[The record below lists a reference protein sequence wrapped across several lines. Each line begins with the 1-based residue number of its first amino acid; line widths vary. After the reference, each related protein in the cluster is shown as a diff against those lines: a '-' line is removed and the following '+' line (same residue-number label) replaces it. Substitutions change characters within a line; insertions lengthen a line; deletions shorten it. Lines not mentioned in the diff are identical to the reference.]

1 MSTPAPLTLAQLNA
15 LPTGSVVHYA
25 TERGM
30 RPAVAIKAIGYG
42 PDCDKWHSSDSMAPV
57 TSFTIAS
64 NHPVLHVPAVE
75 PTTFTTAAELQAWL
89 YETDI
94 VEPFSHLLRDADD
107 RPWIVTWSED
117 DPFVISYPEGD
128 EYGNSPKRATY
139 HGDLDLPAYPVGLV
153 QEAGA

>member
-1 MSTPAPLTLAQLNA
+1 MTLTIAQLNA

-64 NHPVLHVPAVE
+64 NHPVLHVPASPE
-75 PTTFTTAAELQAWL
+75 PPTFATPTDLRTWL
-89 YETDI
+89 NETDI
-94 VEPFSHLLRDADD
+94 AEPFSHLLRDADD

-128 EYGNSPKRATY
+128 ENGETPATSTY
-139 HGDLDLPAYPVGLV
+139 HGNLNLPVYPVRIV